1 MTDTDVNNRIDA
13 LNDKLDFIVQELE
26 YQRRHRL
33 EMEDL
38 KDDLMI
44 VAKDVFQTSLKE
56 FEELSNHLQTGDIL
70 HLLKKLVRNTN
81 NLSNAFEQIESAR
94 DFLDDAKVIS
104 KEIFQS
110 LLLKFDEM
118 DRAGY
123 FQFSKEAFNV
133 MDKIVTSFSPQDV
146 KNLGDNIV
154 MILNTIKNLTQPEML
169 TTVNNAVDIYK
180 NMNMEKAGN
189 ISLFGLLRE
198 LNKPEMKQG
207 LLFVTKLVKGMAENK
222 N

>member
-1 MTDTDVNNRIDA
+1 MTDTEVQSRIDS

-38 KDDLMI
+38 KDDLLI
-44 VAKDVFQTSLKE
+44 VAKDVYQTSLNE

-81 NLSNAFEQIESAR
+81 NLSNAFEQIESFR
-94 DFLDDAKVIS
+94 DFVDDAKVIS
-104 KEIFQS
+104 KEMFQS

-133 MDKIVTSFSPQDV
+133 LDKIVTSFSPQDV

-169 TTVNNAVDIYK
+169 ATVNNAVEIYK
-180 NMNMEKAGN
+180 TIDRDEAGK

-207 LLFVTKLVKGMAENK
+207 LLFVTKLVKGMAEGRN
-222 N
+222 